1 MPEISD
7 DLIIT
12 IIFSL
17 RHNSPFLQE
26 LWQVFQLLF
35 LLFFLLLPFLLVFN
49 IAVKIILNFLFNQNF
64 QEFFIFFSMPV
75 ILVCCEFSFLPVDIS
90 FFSKYYSKKSF
101 G

>member
-1 MPEISD
+1 MKKMHTKKELFFEKKNRHQNSLMPEISD

-35 LLFFLLLPFLLVFN
+35 WLFFLLLPF
-49 IAVKIILNFLFNQNF
+49 
-64 QEFFIFFSMPV
+64 
-75 ILVCCEFSFLPVDIS
+75 
-90 FFSKYYSKKSF
+90 
-101 G
+101 